1 MLNIIAEK
9 FAIQENLLLTDQD
22 FIFYDRFIDD
32 ALKNGDI
39 VKHNEYNFTAY
50 RLAEKI
56 NNLLQ
61 NISILALEN
70 NDKRIDYRSK
80 GQGVYFLV
88 NNKIAVM
95 TFSSNAITFFPKK
108 IV

>member
-1 MLNIIAEK
+1 MLNIIVQTFLK
-9 FAIQENLLLTDQD
+9 QENLLLTDED
-22 FIFYDRFIDD
+22 FIFYDKFIDN

-39 VKHNEYNFTAY
+39 VKHDEYNFTAY
-50 RLAEKI
+50 QLVEKI

-61 NISILALEN
+61 KVIVLALEN
-70 NDKRIDYRSK
+70 DDNRIDYKVK

-88 NNKIAVM
+88 NDKIAVM
-95 TFSSNAITFFPKK
+95 TFSLNAITFFPKK

>member
-9 FAIQENLLLTDQD
+9 FRIQENLLLTDQD

-50 RLAEKI
+50 QLVEKI
-56 NNLLQ
+56 NNILS
-61 NISILALEN
+61 NVIILALEN
-70 NDKRIDYRSK
+70 NDKCIDYKAK

-95 TFSSNAITFFPKK
+95 TFSLNAITFFPKK
-108 IV
+108 